1 MVKLL
6 SNIISKIHEDMDDYA
21 EYCKILGKTPKYGQ
35 DVYGNKML
43 ACYSKHATKMKRKV
57 RALTNKGN

>member
-1 MVKLL
+1 
-6 SNIISKIHEDMDDYA
+6 MDDYA
-21 EYCKILGKTPKYGQ
+21 EYCKILGKTPKYAQ

-43 ACYSKHATKMKRKV
+43 ACYSKNATKMKRKV